1 MHSAG
6 FIALRK
12 TEMVAKYRFGVL
24 HEIAQPM
31 QDKLKTKLTAALT
44 EKWIIP
50 IKNIHL
56 LLF

>member
-12 TEMVAKYRFGVL
+12 AELVAKYRFGVL

-44 EKWIIP
+44 EK
-50 IKNIHL
+50 
-56 LLF
+56 